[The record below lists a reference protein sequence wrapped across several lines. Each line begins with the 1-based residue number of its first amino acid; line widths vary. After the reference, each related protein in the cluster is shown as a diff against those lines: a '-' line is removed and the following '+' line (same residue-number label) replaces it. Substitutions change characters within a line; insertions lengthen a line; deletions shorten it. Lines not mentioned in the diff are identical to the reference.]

1 MHTAVLK
8 GDDLL
13 GVELWSDVEWEN
25 LNLTEQLKW
34 VLISRSEKQTNK
46 QNPEFSRREIV
57 FQSLGRRTETSI
69 MSK

>member
-34 VLISRSEKQTNK
+34 VLISRSEKPTNK
-46 QNPEFSRREIV
+46 QKPEFSRREIV
-57 FQSLGRRTETSI
+57 FQS
-69 MSK
+69 

>member
-1 MHTAVLK
+1 MHTAVLN

-25 LNLTEQLKW
+25 LNLIEQLKW

-46 QNPEFSRREIV
+46 QKPELSRREIV
-57 FQSLGRRTETSI
+57 FQS
-69 MSK
+69 